1 MCRKRILQTMERSG
15 SVRRDQNGITFIE
28 LIIAIAISA
37 IIMAAATMFL
47 GAAHKN
53 YNNASAQ
60 IDLQSESQILMEQ
73 LGMWVMEGNRVEAF
87 DASPSGP
94 KGIVIYQIPRT
105 PSVENPDGAAA
116 PDPVTKRVIWLSAS
130 GKKLYTTTTTGTDL
144 TADTTVITAA
154 TDERQQN
161 LLGEYV
167 TDFTGSV
174 DEDSKASVT
183 ISLKMEYLKQS
194 YEIKNVFKVRN
205 IIR

>member
-73 LGMWVMEGNRVEAF
+73 LGMWVMEGNRVEAL
-87 DASPSGP
+87 DASASGA

-130 GKKLYTTTTTGTDL
+130 GKKLYTKTTTVTDL

-154 TDERQQN
+154 TDEVQQN

>member
-73 LGMWVMEGNRVEAF
+73 FGMWVMEGNRVEAL
-87 DASPSGP
+87 DASASGA

-105 PSVENPDGAAA
+105 PSVEN
-116 PDPVTKRVIWLSAS
+116 PVTKRVIWLSAS
-130 GKKLYTTTTTGTDL
+130 GKKLYTKTTTVTDL

-154 TDERQQN
+154 TDEVQQN